1 MRWGLATALVLSGAL
16 LNGCTCGA
24 PNPVVHV
31 SPGTTVLVGQV
42 VTFDSNRQEGE
53 PDDNLLG
60 QTHVS
65 WDLDGDGQFGEQP
78 GERVVQR
85 RFDTPGT
92 YQVSFMATNLVIESV
107 FEAPYP
113 YNGYDTKVIHVHA
126 PKVDPG
132 QNQIPTASFSF
143 SPSPGYTESPIHF
156 NAGDSSDPDGHI
168 VKYEWDWTADGTYDA
183 TSDSPTADYAYSPQ
197 GTYTARLRVTDD
209 KGATGTTERTVQV
222 MDGVPPGKVIAREAG
237 GVTAA
242 GAGSPFSLEFGKL
255 ILTPG
260 TTTVAGSKLLT
271 AGIRGHGRI
280 SFKRAPALLG
290 HHASPRWA
298 ASLALTQKGNG
309 LKAKLAGQGYILLAL
324 SKGNQLCLA
333 GTASG
338 NVSGGGIRARLA
350 VAGGSGPS
358 ARLRG
363 TGSVSRPVTQAGKRV
378 LNGRL
383 KLRKVRKARR
393 LPRACRSLA
402 RTLH

>member
-1 MRWGLATALVLSGAL
+1 
-16 LNGCTCGA
+16 
-24 PNPVVHV
+24 
-31 SPGTTVLVGQV
+31 VLVGQV

-113 YNGYDTKVIHVHA
+113 YSGYDTKVIHVHA

-132 QNQIPTASFSF
+132 QNQIPTASFEP
-143 SPSPGYTESPIHF
+143 SPNPGYTERDITFDAS
-156 NAGDSSDPDGHI
+156 GSQDPDGQ
-168 VKYEWDWTADGTYDA
+168 VVQYEWDWTADGTYDDSG
-183 TSDSPTADYAYSPQ
+183 TSPTIAHKYDFAGAY
-197 GTYTARLRVTDD
+197 TVRLRVTDD
-209 KGATGTTERTVQV
+209 KGAVGTTERTVQV

-237 GVTAA
+237 GVAAA

-271 AGIRGHGRI
+271 AGIRAHGRI

-290 HHASPRWA
+290 HHPSPRWA

-309 LKAKLAGQGYILLAL
+309 VKAMLAGQGYILLAL
-324 SKGNQLCLA
+324 SKGNRLCLA

-350 VAGGSGPS
+350 IAGGSGPS

-393 LPRACRSLA
+393 LPKACRSLA
-402 RTLH
+402 RTLP

>member
-1 MRWGLATALVLSGAL
+1 MRWRLATALVLSGAT
-16 LNGCTCGA
+16 LNGCSCEA
-24 PNPVVHV
+24 PYPVVHV
-31 SPGTTVLVGQV
+31 SPGTTVPTGQV

-60 QTHVS
+60 QTNVS

-113 YNGYDTKVIHVHA
+113 YSGYDTKFIRVHVPAGH
-126 PKVDPG
+126 PE
-132 QNQIPTASFSF
+132 QNQIPTASFTF

-156 NAGDSSDPDGHI
+156 DAGDSSDPDGQI

-183 TSDSPTADYAYSPQ
+183 TSDSAAADHAYSPE

-222 MDGVPPGKVIAREAG
+222 MDGVPPGKVIAREAS
-237 GVTAA
+237 GVAAA
-242 GAGSPFSLEFGKL
+242 GAGAPFSLEFGKL

-309 LKAKLAGQGYILLAL
+309 VKAKLAGQ
-324 SKGNQLCLA
+324 
-333 GTASG
+333 
-338 NVSGGGIRARLA
+338 
-350 VAGGSGPS
+350 
-358 ARLRG
+358 
-363 TGSVSRPVTQAGKRV
+363 
-378 LNGRL
+378 
-383 KLRKVRKARR
+383 
-393 LPRACRSLA
+393 
-402 RTLH
+402 